1 MNKNALITG
10 GSRGIGLGIATAL
23 ALDGWNLAIN
33 GVRDESEVDSLDEL
47 KATGVMVIYCQGDI
61 SSTTSRQEIIK
72 KATDGLGRINV
83 LVNNA
88 GIAPKERNDLLDLS
102 EDSYDRVLNT
112 NLRGTF
118 FLTQMVARNMIQHK
132 REDMEFEACIINIS
146 SISATLASPERGQ
159 YCISKAGMSMLT
171 KLFAVRL
178 GPHDIPVFEIRPGII
193 ATDMTAGVREKYDKK
208 IAEGLTV
215 AGRWGHPQDVGK
227 VVQSLVSGDFTYST
241 GQVLMVD
248 GGLTIERL

>member
-1 MNKNALITG
+1 MKKNVLITG
-10 GSRGIGLGIATAL
+10 GSRGIGLGIASAL
-23 ALDGWNLAIN
+23 AREGWNLAIN
-33 GVRDESEVDSLDEL
+33 GVRDESQVDSIQKL
-47 KATGVMVIYCQGDI
+47 KNTGVEVVYCQGDI
-61 SSTTSRQEIIK
+61 SSSASRQEIIR
-72 KATDGLGRINV
+72 KATNELGSINV

-88 GIAPKERNDLLDLS
+88 GIAPKQRNDLLDLS

-118 FLTQMVARNMIQHK
+118 FLTQIVAKNMIHNMG
-132 REDMEFEACIINIS
+132 EDDQFEACIINIS
-146 SISATLASPERGQ
+146 SISATLASPERAQ

-178 GPHDIPVFEIRPGII
+178 GPHNIPVFEIRPGII
-193 ATDMTAGVREKYDKK
+193 ETDMTAGVKEKYDKK

-215 AGRWGHPQDVGK
+215 AGRWGYPEDVGRAVK
-227 VVQSLVSGDFTYST
+227 SLVRGELNYST

>member
-1 MNKNALITG
+1 MKRNALITG
-10 GSRGIGLGIATAL
+10 GSRGIGLGIAMAL
-23 ALDGWNLAIN
+23 ALEGWNLAIN
-33 GVRDESEVDSLDEL
+33 GVRDESQVDSLKEL
-47 KATGVMVIYCQGDI
+47 KDEGVKVMYCQGDI
-61 SSTTSRQEIIK
+61 SSSTSRQEIINK
-72 KATDGLGRINV
+72 TLDGLGSINV

-88 GIAPKERNDLLDLS
+88 GIAPKDRSDLLDIS

-118 FLTQMVARNMIQHK
+118 FLTQLVARKMIQHK
-132 REDMEFEACIINIS
+132 SEDSDFQACIVNIS

-171 KLFAVRL
+171 KLFAIRL
-178 GPHDIPVFEIRPGII
+178 GQHNIPVFEIRPGII
-193 ATDMTAGVREKYDKK
+193 ATDMTSGVKEKYDKK

-215 AGRWGHPQDVGK
+215 AGRWGQPEDVGK
-227 VVQSLVSGDFTYST
+227 AVKSLVCGDLNYST

>member
-1 MNKNALITG
+1 MKRNALITG
-10 GSRGIGLGIATAL
+10 GSRGIGLGIAMAL
-23 ALDGWNLAIN
+23 ALEGWNLAIN
-33 GVRDESEVDSLDEL
+33 GIRDESQVDSLKEL
-47 KATGVMVIYCQGDI
+47 KDEGVKVMYCQGDI
-61 SSTTSRQEIIK
+61 SSSTSRQEIIN
-72 KATDGLGRINV
+72 KALDGLGSINV

-88 GIAPKERNDLLDLS
+88 GIAPKDRSDLLDIS

-118 FLTQMVARNMIQHK
+118 FLTQLVARKMIQHK
-132 REDMEFEACIINIS
+132 SEDPDFQACIINIS

-171 KLFAVRL
+171 KLFAIRL
-178 GPHDIPVFEIRPGII
+178 GQHNIPVFEIRPGII
-193 ATDMTAGVREKYDKK
+193 ATDMTSGVKEKYDKK

-215 AGRWGHPQDVGK
+215 AGRWGQPEDVGK
-227 VVQSLVSGDFTYST
+227 AVKSLVCGDLNYST